1 MVRQGGWRKNG
12 RKEVLVLVFV
22 VASDMA
28 IIELKRK
35 CDEVGLYCFAIGTA
49 ERKGEH
55 FRVTLKPKASKEWQ
69 WMDRQS
75 IGTS

>member
-1 MVRQGGWRKNG
+1 MRQGGWRKNG

-35 CDEVGLYCFAIGTA
+35 CDEVGLLY
-49 ERKGEH
+49 
-55 FRVTLKPKASKEWQ
+55 
-69 WMDRQS
+69 
-75 IGTS
+75 